1 MPRLLFAAISAL
13 AILVSTSGAATSVAP
28 VGQAELTF
36 TRESGGR
43 YSVWV
48 AEADGSHARRIVTRA
63 YAGGLSADG
72 RWLGFWRTHGW
83 SKAAL
88 FVVDLAGRKPK
99 WICSSCAAR
108 WAPVGD
114 KLAVVDRIGL
124 RLVDPSSGRR
134 RLLVAR
140 RRLGEPSF
148 SPNGRAVAY
157 VEQNDG
163 VGSAY
168 RTDIF
173 AVRISDR
180 AVTRYTRD
188 GHSDSPVWGLHWI
201 VYRRHHWAG
210 GLAPQ
215 GRLWLM
221 RPDGTG
227 KRELARGAEGRYRG
241 GYPVFGLE
249 PVALSADGRRLLACQ
264 AFEFG
269 CSRVTFTVPEGKRYG
284 FPRLRPVER
293 DSGATPTDL
302 SRDGKRVLLDVGS
315 PHDDRNH
322 AVYEIPFVGGEL
334 RLLARN
340 ASDGSWRR

>member
-1 MPRLLFAAISAL
+1 MPRLLLAGISAL
-13 AILVSTSGAATSVAP
+13 AILVSTDGTANSGAA
-28 VGQAELTF
+28 GHAELTF
-36 TRESGGR
+36 TRGSGGHD
-43 YSVWV
+43 SVWV
-48 AEADGSHARRIVTRA
+48 AEADGSRARRIVTRA

-72 RWLGFWRTHGW
+72 RWLAFWRAHGV
-83 SKAAL
+83 SNADL
-88 FVVDLAGRKPK
+88 FVVNLAGGKPE
-99 WICSSCAAR
+99 WICRSCGAR

-114 KLAVVDRIGL
+114 KLAIVDRSGL
-124 RLVDPSSGRR
+124 QLVDPSSGRR
-134 RLLVAR
+134 RLLVAQ
-140 RRLGEPSF
+140 RRLEEPSF
-148 SPNGRAVAY
+148 APRGRAVAY
-157 VEQNDG
+157 VKANDG

-168 RTDIF
+168 RSDIF

-188 GHSDSPVWGLHWI
+188 GHSDSPVWGPHWI

-221 RPDGTG
+221 RPDGT
-227 KRELARGAEGRYRG
+227 RTRAFARGAERLYGG

-249 PVALSADGRRLLACQ
+249 PLALSADGRRLLACQ

-269 CSRVTFTVPEGKRYG
+269 CSRVALTVPGGKRYG

-302 SRDGKRVLLDVGS
+302 SADGKRVLLDVGS
-315 PHDDRNH
+315 PHGGRH
-322 AVYEIPFVGGEL
+322 AVYEIPFAGGKL